1 MQPRIYVGQTPD
13 TTSERILLRERALM
27 LANVIRHSPTEGV
40 CVVAFNVTVGTEPP
54 LAMIDLITMR
64 TTAVIVGALRT
75 FAGPIDA
82 PPGGVWRDRVSGE
95 PLLEEDGSHPLHRI
109 RVQRDA
115 VQRSLNAAAV
125 RLGLN
130 PADPHPFRRVIGAIV
145 GVPALP
151 ADSRISLDVDDHR
164 DHLKVCS
171 FEELPGV
178 AALAHS
184 GVVLST
190 ESIHTILADL
200 FDCRLWYDDGR
211 LLFELVPPRF
221 QLCITAPGRAPV
233 MAPLYEGETV
243 VGRRQ
248 SAQGT
253 ERRITLSNDEL
264 VSSDHLHI
272 VCHADPASVIIR
284 DTSKNG
290 VWITP
295 PDGPIEHIRHAE
307 RTIPIGTRLR
317 LGMTDI
323 ILERV

>member
-1 MQPRIYVGQTPD
+1 MQPRIYVGHTPD
-13 TTSERILLRERALM
+13 TTDERILLRERALM
-27 LANVIRHSPTEGV
+27 LANAVRRSPTEGI
-40 CVVAFNVTVGTEPP
+40 CAIAFNMTVGTESP
-54 LAMIDLITMR
+54 LTGIDLIVMR

-82 PPGGVWRDRVSGE
+82 PPGGVWRDRASGQ
-95 PLLEEDGSHPLHRI
+95 PILEADGSHPLHRI

-115 VQRSLNAAAV
+115 VQLSLNAAAA
-125 RLGLN
+125 RLGLDS
-130 PADPHPFRRVIGAIV
+130 ADPRPFRRVIGAIV
-145 GVPALP
+145 GVPAIP

-184 GVVLST
+184 GLVMST
-190 ESIHTILADL
+190 EIIHTILADL
-200 FDCRLWYDDGR
+200 FGCRLWYDDGR
-211 LLFELVPPRF
+211 LLFELAPPRF
-221 QLCITAPGRAPV
+221 QLRITAPGRAPV
-233 MAPLYEGETV
+233 TAPLYEGETV

-248 SAQGT
+248 SAQGI

-272 VCHADPASVIIR
+272 VCHADPASVMIR

-290 VWITP
+290 VWVTP

-307 RTIPIGTRLR
+307 RTIPVGTRLR

-323 ILERV
+323 ILEHV

>member
-1 MQPRIYVGQTPD
+1 MEPRIYVGQTPD
-13 TTSERILLRERALM
+13 TTDGRILLRERTLM
-27 LANVIRHSPTEGV
+27 LAHFVHRSPTEGV
-40 CVVAFNVTVGTEPP
+40 CAIAFNVTLGTESP
-54 LAMIDLITMR
+54 LTRIDLIMMR

-75 FAGPIDA
+75 CTGPIDA
-82 PPGGVWRDRVSGE
+82 LPGGVWRDRAGGR
-95 PLLEEDGSHPLHRI
+95 PILDADGLHPLHRI

-115 VQRSLNAAAV
+115 VQRSLNATAM
-125 RLGLN
+125 RFGL
-130 PADPHPFRRVIGAIV
+130 ASTDPRPFKRVIGAIV
-145 GVPALP
+145 GVPAIH

-184 GVVLST
+184 GVVLSV
-190 ESIHTILADL
+190 ESIHTIITDL
-200 FDCRLWYDDGR
+200 FGCRLWYDNEHF
-211 LLFELVPPRF
+211 LFELAPPQF
-221 QLCITAPGRAPV
+221 QLYITAPGRAPMRV
-233 MAPLYEGETV
+233 PLYEGETI

-253 ERRITLSNDEL
+253 ERRITLSDDEL

-272 VCHADPASVIIR
+272 LCTDDPAGVTMR

-290 VWITP
+290 VWITL
-295 PDGPIEHIRHAE
+295 PDGYIEHIRHAE
-307 RTIPIGTRLR
+307 RTVPVGARLR

-323 ILERV
+323 MLERI